1 MKLVTIVRFG
11 KKKKL
16 CISILIYFLK
26 LMRNISK
33 HFLGGGV
40 LLSSIIDINCSAAQR
55 AGGGGRSK
63 SDGCRC
69 EGREFQEI
77 LSKFLTLQRP

>member
-33 HFLGGGV
+33 DFLGGGV

-55 AGGGGRSK
+55 AGARGADQNRMAVDVRGGNFRK
-63 SDGCRC
+63 FCRN
-69 EGREFQEI
+69 F
-77 LSKFLTLQRP
+77 